1 MNKCS
6 SSPVSQ
12 GSCLAGAPGGCRGEE
27 FASLPALPLLDAFIA
42 LTISDCDLFSV
53 SAICVTLWESCW
65 GTHAEVTVGC
75 QDLSRVGH
83 ARGTEAITGFMLL

>member
-1 MNKCS
+1 MLL
-6 SSPVSQ
+6 VV
-12 GSCLAGAPGGCRGEE
+12 AEVR
-27 FASLPALPLLDAFIA
+27 SLLPCQPSLLLDAFIA

-83 ARGTEAITGFMLL
+83 VRGTEAITGFMLL